1 MLVDTCV
8 LIDHFKGNT
17 SVSEFL
23 KNNTGNLSISSVTD
37 MEMAQGLRDKKELR
51 TYEKLLRSLSINIIE
66 IDEETSLKARLWV
79 RTYGLSH
86 NLCLADSLIAATAYT
101 ANLTVVTFNIKDFRF
116 LDLELLSPE

>member
-8 LIDHFKGNT
+8 LIEHFKGNV

-23 KNNTGNLSISSVTD
+23 KSHMGKLSISSVTD
-37 MEMAQGLRDKKELR
+37 MGMAQGVRDKKELR
-51 TYEKLLRSLSINIIE
+51 IYEQLLRSLSINIIE
-66 IDEETSLKARLWV
+66 IDEGVSLKARLWV

-86 NLCLADSLIAATAYT
+86 NLCLADSLIAATAFS

-116 LDLELLSPE
+116 LDLELLSP